1 MSAKIVVVLLLSIC
15 FGICL
20 GGSIMI
26 PITVKR
32 LGLNN
37 LVIREASVIMMTVVT
52 AVSLFSL
59 QWSLTKFPGWAL
71 LGMLGAMLVGLVLAV
86 AIMFKFIQR
95 DRPENTGF

>member
-1 MSAKIVVVLLLSIC
+1 MSAKILIVLLLFVC

-32 LGLNN
+32 LGLDN
-37 LVIREASVIMMTVVT
+37 LVMREASVIIMTVVT
-52 AVSLFSL
+52 AVSLFSP

-71 LGMLGAMLVGLVLAV
+71 LGMLGAMLVGLALAV
-86 AIMFKFIQR
+86 AIMFKFMKLAKKKNE
-95 DRPENTGF
+95 D

>member
-32 LGLNN
+32 LGLKN
-37 LVIREASVIMMTVVT
+37 LVMREICAVVITVVT
-52 AVSLFSL
+52 AVSLFSS
-59 QWSLTKFPGWAL
+59 QWSSLAKFPGWAL
-71 LGMLGAMLVGLVLAV
+71 LGMLGAMLVGIVLAV
-86 AIMFKFIQR
+86 IMMLMFMKINLR
-95 DRPENTGF
+95 E

>member
-32 LGLNN
+32 LGLEN
-37 LVIREASVIMMTVVT
+37 LAMRETIAVVMTAVT
-52 AVSLFSL
+52 AVSLFSP

-71 LGMLGAMLVGLVLAV
+71 LGMLGAILVGLALAV
-86 AIMFKFIQR
+86 AIMFKFMKLKL
-95 DRPENTGF
+95 

>member
-52 AVSLFSL
+52 AVSLFSPK
-59 QWSLTKFPGWAL
+59 WSLAKFPGWAL
-71 LGMLGAMLVGLVLAV
+71 LGMLGAMLVGIVLAV
-86 AIMFKFIQR
+86 IMILKFMKINLR
-95 DRPENTGF
+95 E